1 MESGVSRA
9 QANRRIRQESLRE
22 YLQERGSLQHLFDL
36 IEKVEALDPASE
48 SFDKDLAK
56 LKVSMDNRQKLLG
69 KYLPELKATEID
81 MMADVT
87 VDHPNTI
94 RLVAELPEDE

>member
-9 QANRRIRQESLRE
+9 QANRRMRQESLRE

-36 IEKVEALDPASE
+36 IEKVESLDPHSD

-81 MMADVT
+81 MLADVT

-94 RLVAELPEDE
+94 RLVAELPDE

>member
-1 MESGVSRA
+1 MDSGVSRA
-9 QANRRIRQESLRE
+9 QANRRMRQESLRE

-36 IEKVEALDPASE
+36 IEKVEALDPNSS

-94 RLVAELPEDE
+94 RLVAELPDDE

>member
-9 QANRRIRQESLRE
+9 QANRRVRQEALRE

-36 IEKVEALDPASE
+36 IEKVESLDPASD

-81 MMADVT
+81 MLADVT

-94 RLVAELPEDE
+94 RLVAELPDDE

>member
-9 QANRRIRQESLRE
+9 QANRRLRQESLRE

-36 IEKVEALDPASE
+36 IEKVEALDPHSD

-81 MMADVT
+81 MLADVT
-87 VDHPNTI
+87 VDHPNII
-94 RLVAELPEDE
+94 RLVAELPDEQ

>member
-1 MESGVSRA
+1 MDSGVSRA
-9 QANRRIRQESLRE
+9 QANRRMRQESLRE

-36 IEKVEALDPASE
+36 IEKVEALDPNSS

-69 KYLPELKATEID
+69 
-81 MMADVT
+81 
-87 VDHPNTI
+87 
-94 RLVAELPEDE
+94 

>member
-9 QANRRIRQESLRE
+9 QANRRLRQESLRE

-36 IEKVEALDPASE
+36 IEKVEALDPRSD

-81 MMADVT
+81 MLADVT

-94 RLVAELPEDE
+94 RLLAELPNE